1 MGHGGEPQPLR
12 RPQRLP
18 RQATPSTFDLLPSKF
33 LLFTALAF
41 LLASPVA
48 AQSLTQR
55 LDRALDAPP
64 LDRHLWG
71 IAVSDTSGRRLFG
84 RNADRLFIPASNA
97 KLVVSAAAAVL
108 LRPDFTVAT
117 SVYGAGPV
125 EDGVLQGHLVLYGR
139 GDPTMGKR
147 CYDADTTLADVCVHD
162 AFGPLRAL
170 ATSLRDRGI
179 RTVAGDL
186 VGDGSWFDG
195 PLLHPTWEHSDLT
208 WWYAAPVSGLGF
220 TDNSLELQATPTTEG
235 APAFLTLWPE
245 LGDVAVENRTRTV
258 PPDRPRTLDVLR
270 EHLPGGVMRL
280 IVTGDVPLDVA
291 SRTEYVAVVDPD
303 LYAARAFRQVLAE
316 EGIAVLGGT
325 WSTRDSTLFHQARS
339 APALAEV
346 TSRPLSDWLFPI
358 LNTSQN
364 WFAEMLTKQLG
375 RRHGAAGS
383 WTEGLAVARRFL
395 IDSAGVDST
404 QAHLSD
410 GSGLSAVNL
419 ITPAALVRLLTW
431 MRTHPRYDV
440 FVRGMPVSG
449 QRGSLRTRFV
459 ETPLAGRVAAKS
471 GSIGRVNTLSGYIER
486 PRGGP
491 LVFSIQANHHTLGGR
506 VMIAAIDSVVV
517 LLGRP

>member
-1 MGHGGEPQPLR
+1 MR
-12 RPQRLP
+12 RLCG
-18 RQATPSTFDLLPSKF
+18 AA
-33 LLFTALAF
+33 ALAL
-41 LLASPVA
+41 LLASPAA
-48 AQSLTQR
+48 AQSLARR

-71 IAVSDTSGRRLFG
+71 IAVADTSGRRLFG
-84 RNADRLFIPASNA
+84 RNADRLFIPASGT

-108 LRPDFTVAT
+108 LPPDLTVAT

-147 CYDADTTLADVCVHD
+147 CYDIDTTLAGVCVRD
-162 AFGPLRAL
+162 AFAPLRAL
-170 ATSLRDRGI
+170 ATALRERGI

-195 PLLHPTWEHSDLT
+195 QLHHPTWEHSDLT

-220 TDNSLELQATPTTEG
+220 TDNSLELLATPTTEG

-245 LGDVAVENRTRTV
+245 LGDVAVENRTLTV
-258 PPDRPRTLDVLR
+258 PPGRPRTLDVVR
-270 EHLPGGVMRL
+270 EQLAGGITRL
-280 IVTGDVPLDVA
+280 IVSGDVPLDVP
-291 SRTEYVAVVDPD
+291 SRIEYVAVFDPD
-303 LYAARAFRQVLAE
+303 LYTARAFRQVLAE

-325 WSTRDSTLFHQARS
+325 WSTRDSTLFHQTRS

-346 TSRPLSDWLFPI
+346 HSRPLSDWIFPI

-364 WFAEMLTKQLG
+364 WFAEMLLKQLG
-375 RRHGAAGS
+375 RGHGASGS
-383 WTEGLAVARRFL
+383 WTGGLAVARRFL

-404 QAHLSD
+404 QVQLSD

-419 ITPAALVRLLTW
+419 VTPAAFVRLLTW
-431 MRTHPRYDV
+431 MRTHPRYEV
-440 FVRGMPVSG
+440 FARGLPMSG

-459 ETPLAGRVAAKS
+459 DTPLAGRVAAKT
-471 GSIGRVNTLSGYIER
+471 GSISRVNTLSGYLER

-506 VMIAAIDSVVV
+506 AMIAAIDSVVV
-517 LLGRP
+517 LMGRTSMP